1 MHKCNF
7 LLSWSGAIILFVS
20 ANAPSLEKCTEM
32 VTAAVQEADGAVV
45 VGVVVVGLL
54 WWWW

>member
-1 MHKCNF
+1 M
-7 LLSWSGAIILFVS
+7 FVS

-54 WWWW
+54 WWWWW